1 MLTRRS
7 VLISSTAVLALL
19 ATGLGSGAAHAAAGS
34 PEAARSFVD
43 ATGKAL
49 VAVVNG
55 GGSVA
60 QRQPAMTSIIER
72 DVDVAEV
79 ARFCL
84 GVFWRRATPAQQQT
98 YTELFHH
105 VLVENITGKIGDFQG
120 VGFTLGRAAP
130 REGDIAVSSTVTRP
144 GNAPNHVDWI
154 VSFSSGAPKIVDVV
168 AEGTSL
174 RLTQRSDYL
183 SYLARNGNNIDAL
196 IAAMRRQ
203 AKAMPG

>member
-7 VLISSTAVLALL
+7 VMISSTAVLALL
-19 ATGLGSGAAHAAAGS
+19 ATGLGSRAAYADTGS

-55 GGSVA
+55 GGPVA

-72 DVDVAEV
+72 DVGVAEI

-98 YTELFHH
+98 YTELFRR
-105 VLVENITGKIGDFQG
+105 VLVQNITGKIGDFQG
-120 VGFTLGRAAP
+120 VGFSLGRAAE

-144 GNAPNHVDWI
+144 GNAPNRVDWV
-154 VSFSSGAPKIVDVV
+154 VSFSTGTPKIVDVV

-183 SYLARNGNNIDAL
+183 SYLARNGNNVDAL
-196 IAAMRRQ
+196 IAAMRQQ